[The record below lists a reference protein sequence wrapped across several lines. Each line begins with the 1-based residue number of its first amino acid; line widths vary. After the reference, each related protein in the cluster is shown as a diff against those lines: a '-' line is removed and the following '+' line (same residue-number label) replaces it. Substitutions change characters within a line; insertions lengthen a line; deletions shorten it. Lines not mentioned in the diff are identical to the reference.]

1 MPLSDNSTFGRYKVI
16 SKIGAGGMG
25 DVFLGEDTKLERK
38 VALKILPEK
47 FSVDAEGLNRF
58 RQEAKAASALNH
70 PNIITVYEIGETDG
84 AHFIATEFIDG
95 KTLRERMDGDRISFD
110 EVLSIVTQTAEA
122 LSAAHAAGIVHRDI
136 KPENIMIRP
145 DGYVKILDFGLA
157 KLSENRGFTSD
168 GEDATRKL
176 VKTNPGVVMG
186 TVAYM
191 SPEQARG
198 KDIDARS
205 DVFSFG
211 IVLYEILGGKVPFE
225 GETMTDILAAILS
238 NEPAPLTSLA
248 PHLPK
253 ELQRIV
259 SKTLKKQPGQR
270 YQSTRD
276 LLIDLK
282 ELHNELLVEAKLE
295 QTAVPDRPEKSNS
308 IRSKVSTSSSGIKD
322 ALLLTEFE
330 NTTGEPIFDQ
340 TLKQAL
346 AFSLAQSPFLD
357 IFPET
362 KVKET
367 LGLMGRSFN
376 ERVTKEL
383 GYEICLRQRLKAFT
397 TGTIS
402 SFGESYV
409 LTIEAINARTGE
421 SLGRQFEQV
430 NSREGVLA
438 ALGNAATGLREDL
451 GESLSSIE
459 RYDMPVEYATT
470 SSLEALE
477 FFTLGYELQNTGKT
491 LESIPFYEKAL
502 EFDPNFASVYS
513 GLAVIYANTDQ
524 WNLAS
529 KMIIKAYDLIDNVSE
544 NEKLRITYFYYHFV
558 TGEIDKVIDTLD
570 LWRTTYPTHVVA
582 IINLSDTYE
591 RTGRSEKAVEAAD
604 RALKID
610 TNNAV
615 VYMNRAESLL
625 SLSRYDEVKET
636 CEDAFGK
643 GLDGDSFHM
652 FLYIVAFIEGRK
664 NEMAKHVAWFSGRND
679 EYLAL
684 NLQTGV
690 AAFRGQWRKSQ
701 DLAKRAIDLAVRS
714 DAKEIAAQY
723 AAAQALRIVFWSSP
737 TGFPSSVD
745 PRLNLVL
752 KTQTNN
758 ALRIERSRSV
768 LTSVLLALAAAG
780 RESEVNA
787 IINELKTNRP
797 KDTIINEFWIP
808 TARAA
813 FELHRGRAKE
823 AIEELEITERFEKSG
838 DFYSAYIRAH
848 SFLTLGK
855 MSDAA
860 QEFDKIIN
868 NRGESPLSSIY
879 ALAQLGK
886 ARATGSKAEYEKF
899 FALWKDADKD
909 MPALVAAQK
918 EYKELGG

>member
-1 MPLSDNSTFGRYKVI
+1 MDSMDGKLFGHYKLI

-25 DVFLGEDTKLERK
+25 DVYLATDNKLDRK

-47 FSVDAEGLNRF
+47 ILVNSDGLDRF
-58 RQEAKAASALNH
+58 KQEAKAASALNH
-70 PNIITVYEIGETDG
+70 PNIITVYEIGESDG
-84 AHFIATEFIDG
+84 TNFIATEFIDG
-95 KTLRERMDGDRISFD
+95 KTLRERIDGNRISFD
-110 EVLSIVTQTAEA
+110 EVLSIVTQTAEG
-122 LSAAHAAGIVHRDI
+122 LSAAHAAGIIHRDI

-157 KLSENRGFTSD
+157 KLTETGGFSAD
-168 GEDATRKL
+168 QDDATRKL

-186 TVAYM
+186 TVSYM

-198 KDIDARS
+198 KTTDARS

-211 IVLYEILGGKVPFE
+211 IVLYEILGGEVPFQ
-225 GETMTDILAAILS
+225 GETMTDILASIINS
-238 NEPAPLTSLA
+238 EPAPLTSLA

-253 ELQRIV
+253 HLQRITA
-259 SKTLKKQPGQR
+259 KTLRKNPEHR

-282 ELHNELLVEAKLE
+282 DLHDELLLEAKLE
-295 QTAVPDRPEKSNS
+295 QTAVPNRPESKFSR
-308 IRSKVSTSSSGIKD
+308 RSHSSSSSSGVKD

-367 LGLMGRSFN
+367 LGLMGRASN
-376 ERVTKEL
+376 EKVTKEL

-402 SFGESYV
+402 SFGETYV

-502 EFDPNFASVYS
+502 EFDENFASVYS
-513 GLAVIYANTDQ
+513 GLAVIYANTNQ

-529 KMIIKAYDLIDNVSE
+529 KMIIKAFELIDNVSE

-558 TGEIDKVIDTLD
+558 TGEIDKVVDTLD

-582 IINLSDTYE
+582 IINLSDCYE

-604 RALKID
+604 KALKID

-625 SLSRYDEVKET
+625 SLDRLDDVKET
-636 CEDAFGK
+636 CDLAFGK
-643 GLDGDSFHM
+643 GLDGDSFHI
-652 FLYIVAFIEGRK
+652 FLYIVAFLENRE
-664 NEMAKHVAWFSGRND
+664 NEMAKHIAWFSGRND

-684 NLQTGV
+684 NLQTGT

-701 DLAKRAIDLAVRS
+701 DAARRAIDLAIRS

-723 AAAQALRIVFWSSP
+723 AADQALRIVFWSNP
-737 TGFPSSVD
+737 AGFPDREDNQLISVLRTQARNALNLERSSSV
-745 PRLNLVL
+745 LVTVAFAMAASGL
-752 KTQTNN
+752 SSEANSIVDE
-758 ALRIERSRSV
+758 LRTE
-768 LTSVLLALAAAG
+768 
-780 RESEVNA
+780 
-787 IINELKTNRP
+787 RP
-797 KDTIINEFWIP
+797 KDTLINEFWIP
-808 TARAA
+808 IIRASLA
-813 FELHRGRAKE
+813 LRFGRAKD

-838 DFYSAYIRAH
+838 EFYPAYIRGMAYSKLNQH
-848 SFLTLGK
+848 IK
-855 MSDAA
+855 AIP
-860 QEFDKIIN
+860 EFEKIIN
-868 NRGESPLSSIY
+868 HRGEAPLSSIY
-879 ALAQLGK
+879 PLAQLGK
-886 ARATGSKAEYEKF
+886 ARITTDKADYEKF
-899 FALWKDADKD
+899 FELWRYADKD
-909 MPALVAAQK
+909 MPALVAAKK
-918 EYKELGG
+918 EVEEI